1 MDSQAYRHCRNLFRE
16 AKALP
21 ASEWAAFIRDRCS
34 GDRQL
39 ESELAGLLDAVRN
52 PDPLSPLNVDPSE
65 QPIPNRVGNW
75 GIVDEIGRGGAGIV
89 YIARRIG
96 APRGGVVALKIV
108 RSDRLTADAVAR
120 FANERKLLT
129 TLRHNNIAR
138 ILDSGQTETRLPFFV
153 MEYVD
158 GSSIGNYCRRLRL
171 TIRQRVRLFRQVCVA
186 VQFLHDYGILH
197 RDITPNNLLVTPD
210 GLVKIVD
217 FGISKAYD
225 RVPTTTEGSAGFERM
240 MTPAYASPEQLAQ
253 KELTR
258 QSDLYSMGV
267 VLYELLTGAL
277 PEDAIDPGGLHLP
290 NSMRGRRFT
299 KASERTLAR
308 REQDPGI
315 PETAEQA
322 RKLLRGSLDNILAV
336 ALRQEAGQRYRT
348 AEALRI
354 DLGRHLE
361 GLDTFADRQNR
372 SFSLARFFGR

>member
-1 MDSQAYRHCRNLFRE
+1 MPRGTPQTELPPIAPGDVVADKYVVEEVLGTGAMGFVVAAKHKLIGQRVAIKLIKSAHIDDADALERFKRE
-16 AKALP
+16 ARAL
-21 ASEWAAFIRDRCS
+21 
-34 GDRQL
+34 
-39 ESELAGLLDAVRN
+39 
-52 PDPLSPLNVDPSE
+52 
-65 QPIPNRVGNW
+65 
-75 GIVDEIGRGGAGIV
+75 
-89 YIARRIG
+89 
-96 APRGGVVALKIV
+96 
-108 RSDRLTADAVAR
+108 
-120 FANERKLLT
+120 
-129 TLRHNNIAR
+129 
-138 ILDSGQTETRLPFFV
+138 
-153 MEYVD
+153 
-158 GSSIGNYCRRLRL
+158 
-171 TIRQRVRLFRQVCVA
+171 VA
-186 VQFLHDYGILH
+186 VQSENVVRVVDYGALADGSPYLVMELLHGRDLFAELRARGPLPLGEAAEIVLQACEGLAAVHACGIVH
-197 RDITPNNLLVTPD
+197 RDVKPANLFLTTRAN
-210 GLVKIVD
+210 GKLLVKIVD

>member
-1 MDSQAYRHCRNLFRE
+1 MDSQSYKRCRNLFRE

-21 ASEWAAFIRDRCS
+21 SSEWAAFIRDRCG

-65 QPIPNRVGNW
+65 QAVPSRVGNW
-75 GIVDEIGRGGAGIV
+75 EIVDEIGRGGAGIV
-89 YIARRIG
+89 YTARRVG

-120 FANERKLLT
+120 FANERKLLA

-158 GSSIGNYCRRLRL
+158 GSNIGEYCRRMRV
-171 TIRQRVRLFRQVCVA
+171 TIRQRVNLFQQVCVA

-210 GLVKIVD
+210 GFVKIVD

-225 RVPTTTEGSAGFERM
+225 KAPTTTEESAGFERM

-253 KELTR
+253 TELTR
-258 QSDLYSMGV
+258 QSDLYSMGA

-277 PEDAIDPGGLHLP
+277 PEDPIDRGGPRLP
-290 NSMRGRRFT
+290 NSMRAKQFT
-299 KASERTLAR
+299 KPSERAR
-308 REQDPGI
+308 ALGEQDPGI
-315 PETAEQA
+315 PETSEQA
-322 RKLLRGSLDNILAV
+322 RKLLRGSLDNILSV
-336 ALRQEAGQRYRT
+336 ALRQEPRRRYST

-354 DLGRHLE
+354 DLGRHLQ
-361 GLDTFADRQNR
+361 GLDTFADRQSR
-372 SFSLARFFGR
+372 SFLLARFFGR

>member
-1 MDSQAYRHCRNLFRE
+1 MDNQAYKRCRKLFRD

-21 ASEWAAFIRDRCS
+21 PSEWPSFIRERCG
-34 GDRQL
+34 GDRRL
-39 ESELAGLLDAVRN
+39 EAELAGLLDAVRN

-65 QPIPNRVGNW
+65 SVVPSRIGHWEV
-75 GIVDEIGRGGAGIV
+75 ISEIGRGGAGIV
-89 YIARRIG
+89 YSARRIG
-96 APRGGVVALKIV
+96 APSGGMVALKIM

-120 FANERKLLT
+120 FANERRLLFS
-129 TLRHNNIAR
+129 LRHNNIAR
-138 ILDSGQTETRLPFFV
+138 VLDAGQTETRLPFFV

-158 GSSIGNYCRRLRL
+158 GLSISEHARHLKL
-171 TIRQRVRLFRQVCVA
+171 TIRQRVNLFRQVCIA

-210 GLVKIVD
+210 GIVKMVD

-225 RVPTTTEGSAGFERM
+225 LAPSTAEVTAGLQRM

-258 QSDLYSMGV
+258 QSDIYSMGV

-277 PEDAIDPGGLHLP
+277 PEDPLDDAGLRLP
-290 NSMRGRRFT
+290 KSMSRDT
-299 KASERTLAR
+299 CPKASDRSGLRGIQGA
-308 REQDPGI
+308 GI

-322 RKLLRGSLDNILAV
+322 RRLLRGSLDNILATT
-336 ALRQEAGQRYRT
+336 LSRDPSQRYAA

-361 GLDTFADRQNR
+361 GLDTFADRRNR
-372 SFSLARFFGR
+372 SFSLKKLFGR